1 MIELRVCQETCFSKL
16 NYLYRNKDRSFALY
30 LEVEQ
35 ADNNL
40 VFKQP
45 NSKKDRVKKVWDFPS
60 SVVKIV
66 PKGRWAF
73 MSKRFF
79 PMVKHWEHLL
89 KVHPENRKNRILE
102 LIFQNFAGD
111 EIFSIN
117 GTSVSGLTHQE
128 AIAMFKEVKQGQI
141 VVTIGR
147 RTPAKKKAVMITAS
161 QEH

>member
-1 MIELRVCQETCFSKL
+1 MGIYVKTIFPNGQALGTLIEGTT
-16 NYLYRNKDRSFALY
+16 
-30 LEVEQ
+30 
-35 ADNNL
+35 
-40 VFKQP
+40 
-45 NSKKDRVKKVWDFPS
+45 
-60 SVVKIV
+60 
-66 PKGRWAF
+66 G
-73 MSKRFF
+73 
-79 PMVKHWEHLL
+79 
-89 KVHPENRKNRILE
+89 NRKNGSLE

>member
-1 MIELRVCQETCFSKL
+1 M
-16 NYLYRNKDRSFALY
+16 
-30 LEVEQ
+30 EQ

-45 NSKKDRVKKVWDFPS
+45 NSKKDRVKKVWDFQS

-89 KVHPENRKNRILE
+89 KVHPESERIE
-102 LIFQNFAGD
+102 FYRANFAKLCGRD
-111 EIFSIN
+111 ALFFF
-117 GTSVSGLTHQE
+117 L
-128 AIAMFKEVKQGQI
+128 FEVICSRQ
-141 VVTIGR
+141 
-147 RTPAKKKAVMITAS
+147 
-161 QEH
+161 